1 MDEKKEDFEL
11 IKLEDISEFELDQKE
26 FNDLNNQLDEE
37 FKFNTLLYSDEEKK
51 YMKFKGNIKEGN
63 YHGRGILY
71 EYYGLVK
78 YDGFFKNGKKEG
90 FGRYFNKDYCVVG
103 FFSND
108 EFKKGIIKYKDIK
121 KYECELKNGKKSVIG
136 IEYLHNGNIKRKM
149 EYEYDEGWDSI
160 NLYPKIQ
167 SYGIL
172 YDGNNNIAYKG
183 LLKNFKPKDSNYI
196 DIYNKKGNKIYSG
209 SISNYVYHGEGIEYY
224 NDSDIIHFK
233 GLFNNQIYE
242 KGLINDPKGNKIY
255 EGIFINNIPKEC
267 KNIKL
272 FNLDGNIIYEGD
284 LLDGLYYNYGK
295 IFENN
300 KMLYNGGFLK
310 GKYNKFGK
318 LYDKDENL
326 IYEGEFFEGI
336 YHGEGNL
343 LIKDNIY
350 MNEFNENLGSICEGK
365 IYIKSKFSK
374 GVIEDDNASIT
385 QKTKLGVYL
394 YFEGSIKNNLYNGF
408 GKIYYKNKNIFFQGN
423 FKNGKIEGKGAKY
436 YENGA
441 KKIEGIFKN
450 INSCTGIY
458 YNPEGKKIFNGE
470 IINDIPYNCNN
481 IIIYHDNTNK
491 KYEGNI
497 KLGKY
502 EDFGIVYDYFINN
515 KILYKGKFKNNNF
528 IIENFDNLK
537 DKEIIISL
545 YSYQRGYHSC
555 EFVEKLLTGEVG
567 SFSSYTEGTKIYSFQ
582 NNGNKFEIRLEF
594 FDDLYKFKNGIFRV
608 KVSKIIIFVIE
619 IKEYEKIDEEYIC
632 ELIKSKPQ
640 ESLVYIII
648 KGIEKEINY
657 ETYEIFREQAKNL
670 ITNCI
675 IDKYF
680 EVDLFNGDGLD
691 NIEKNLQFDSV
702 TFQNKKIIQ
711 KNLQVYAKINQ
722 SKKEKNEISP
732 IFEKKLNKYMN
743 F

>member
-136 IEYLHNGNIKRKM
+136 IEYLDNGNIKRKM
-149 EYEYDEGWDSI
+149 EYEYDEGWGSI

-183 LLKNFKPKDSNYI
+183 LLKHFKPKDSNYI

-233 GLFNNQIYE
+233 GLFNNQFYE

-350 MNEFNENLGSICEGK
+350 MNEFYENLGSRK

-515 KILYKGKFKNNNF
+515 KILYEGKFKNNNF

-608 KVSKIIIFVIE
+608 KHSKIIIFVIE
-619 IKEYEKIDEEYIC
+619 IREYEKIDEEYIC

-648 KGIEKEINY
+648 KGIEKEINF

-722 SKKEKNEISP
+722 SKKEKSEISR
-732 IFEKKLNKYMN
+732 IFEKKLNKYIN